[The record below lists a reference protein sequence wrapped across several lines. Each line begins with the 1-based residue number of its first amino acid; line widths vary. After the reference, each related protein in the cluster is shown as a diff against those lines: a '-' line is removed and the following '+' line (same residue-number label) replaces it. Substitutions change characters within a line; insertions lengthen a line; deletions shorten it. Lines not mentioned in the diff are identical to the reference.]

1 MKVKKIL
8 VTGTFNSG
16 KTQFVRE
23 ASDIEI
29 VTTERCITESIDA
42 RVKAETTVAMDY
54 GQVKVGNWLLHLFG
68 TPGQARFEFMWD
80 ILAHDIDAFILL
92 VDSEDRGSLMEAVRI
107 MRILRK
113 RAKVPYL
120 VAANKQD
127 GNRALSPAEIA
138 HLLKVDKSVPVV
150 SCIARDN
157 QSVRRVLE
165 RTVALLS

>member
-1 MKVKKIL
+1 MKSRKIL

-29 VTTERCITESIDA
+29 VTTERCITESIGA
-42 RVKAETTVAMDY
+42 RVKEETTVAMDY
-54 GQVKVGNWLLHLFG
+54 GQVKVGDWLLHLFG

-80 ILAHDIDAFILL
+80 ILARDIDAFILL

-113 RAKVPYL
+113 RSKVPYL

-127 GNRALSPAEIA
+127 GNRALSPTEIA
-138 HLLKVDKSVPVV
+138 RLLKLGESVPVV
-150 SCIARDN
+150 SCIARDS

-165 RTVALLS
+165 CTIKLLS